1 LGFEGSERPTAAPG
15 VSHRIRFVSKEG
27 EHVKGWGPRFIL
39 TLMVAAAALASPA
52 LAQRAI
58 TLQEAVAMARR
69 NALVVIQAQGQAKN
83 SSAAVRAAY
92 GAFLP
97 NVSLSAGATRQFAS
111 GSRTRV
117 ENGQIITLPSDPWS
131 SNAGLSANVDLFT
144 GGQRFFDLR
153 QARARETAAEVNETA
168 QQWNATLA
176 AEQQYF
182 NVLAARESQAA
193 AASQLEQAALQ
204 RKTAIARVLARA
216 ATRSDSLRAEIQYR
230 AAQLAIVDARN
241 SFETANAALTRTIG
255 SPEPV
260 TAVPVDAVAP
270 PVLALDEASLRQLAQ
285 NGPAV
290 QQSKALLTAAK
301 AAQRSAWT
309 DYIPSLS
316 ASYSRSGS
324 GSGTAPELASSDFTY
339 SGSLRFTAS
348 LPLFNQFQRE
358 QRITQAKVDQE
369 IGEAALRDARLGANE
384 DLTTQLGAFRSAE
397 ERVISLGA
405 SLDAAEED
413 LRVQQ
418 QRYAV
423 GASTLLDVLTSQTQL
438 NQARRDLI
446 RAWYDLRVAK
456 AQLEALVGREL

>member
-1 LGFEGSERPTAAPG
+1 VKEWGL
-15 VSHRIRFVSKEG
+15 RFVLVVTLIASSA
-27 EHVKGWGPRFIL
+27 GPI
-39 TLMVAAAALASPA
+39 PA

-69 NALVVIQAQGQAKN
+69 NALVVIQAQGQSKTSA
-83 SSAAVRAAY
+83 AAVRAAY

-97 NVSLSAGATRQFAS
+97 NVSLSAGATRQFTS

-153 QARARETAAEVNETA
+153 QARARDTAAEVNETA

-193 AASQLEQAALQ
+193 AAAQLEQAELQ

-230 AAQLAIVDARN
+230 TAQLAVTDARN

-260 TAVPVDAVAP
+260 TAAADIGERPG
-270 PVLALDEASLRQLAQ
+270 LALEDASLRQLAES
-285 NGPAV
+285 GPAV
-290 QQSKALLTAAK
+290 QQSKALLDAAK

-316 ASYSRSGS
+316 ASYSRTGS
-324 GSGTAPELASSDFTY
+324 GSGNAPELASSDFSY
-339 SGSLRFTAS
+339 SGSLRFTAT

-358 QRITQAKVDQE
+358 QRITQAKADQE
-369 IGEAALRDARLGANE
+369 VAEAALRDARLGATENV
-384 DLTTQLGAFRSAE
+384 TTQLGAFRSAE
-397 ERVISLGA
+397 ERVTSLSA

-438 NQARRDLI
+438 NQARSDLI
-446 RAWYDLRVAK
+446 RARYDLRIAK
-456 AQLEALVGREL
+456 ARLEALVGREL

>member
-1 LGFEGSERPTAAPG
+1 M
-15 VSHRIRFVSKEG
+15 KE
-27 EHVKGWGPRFIL
+27 WGPRFVLVVTVI
-39 TLMVAAAALASPA
+39 ASSAGPIPA

-69 NALVVIQAQGQAKN
+69 NALVVIQAQGQSKTSA
-83 SSAAVRAAY
+83 AAVRAAY

-97 NVSLSAGATRQFAS
+97 NVSLSAGATRQFTS

-153 QARARETAAEVNETA
+153 QARARDTAAEVNETA

-193 AASQLEQAALQ
+193 AAAQLEQAELQ

-230 AAQLAIVDARN
+230 TAQLAVTDARN

-260 TAVPVDAVAP
+260 TAAADIGERPG
-270 PVLALDEASLRQLAQ
+270 LALEDASLRQLAES
-285 NGPAV
+285 GPAV
-290 QQSKALLTAAK
+290 QQSKALLDAAK

-316 ASYSRSGS
+316 ASYSRTGS
-324 GSGTAPELASSDFTY
+324 GSGNAPELASSDFSY
-339 SGSLRFTAS
+339 SGSLRFTAT

-358 QRITQAKVDQE
+358 QRITQAKADQE
-369 IGEAALRDARLGANE
+369 VAEAALRDARLGATENV
-384 DLTTQLGAFRSAE
+384 TTQLGAFRSAE
-397 ERVISLGA
+397 ERVTSLSA

-438 NQARRDLI
+438 NQARSDLI
-446 RAWYDLRVAK
+446 RARYDLRIAK
-456 AQLEALVGREL
+456 ARLEALVGREL

>member
-1 LGFEGSERPTAAPG
+1 VKVWTP
-15 VSHRIRFVSKEG
+15 RFVSIVLVG
-27 EHVKGWGPRFIL
+27 
-39 TLMVAAAALASPA
+39 AAAVATPA
-52 LAQRAI
+52 LAQPRPI

-69 NALVVIQAQGQAKN
+69 NALVVIQARGQSKTSA
-83 SSAAVRAAY
+83 AAVRAAY

-97 NVSLSAGATRQFAS
+97 NVSLTAGATRQYTS
-111 GSRTRV
+111 GARTRV
-117 ENGQIITLPSDPWS
+117 ENGQVVTLPSQPWS
-131 SNAGLSANVDLFT
+131 SSAGLGANVDLFT
-144 GGQRFFDLR
+144 GGRRFFDLR
-153 QARARETAAEVNETA
+153 QARARDAAAEVNETA

-193 AASQLEQAALQ
+193 AATQLEQAELQ
-204 RKTAIARVLARA
+204 RKTAIARVEARA

-230 AAQLAIVDARN
+230 TAQLAVVDARN
-241 SFETANAALTRTIG
+241 SVETSNAALTRVIG

-260 TAVPVDAVAP
+260 TAAP
-270 PVLALDEASLRQLAQ
+270 ADTSHPGLSVDEATLRQLAQ

-290 QQSKALLTAAK
+290 RQSKALLDAAV
-301 AAQRSAWT
+301 AGQRSAWT
-309 DYIPSLS
+309 DYLPSLS
-316 ASYSRSGS
+316 ASYSRTGS
-324 GSGTAPELASSDFTY
+324 GIGNAPEFVANDFSY
-339 SGSLRFTAS
+339 SGSLRFSAA

-369 IGEAALRDARLGANE
+369 IAEASLRDARLAADE

-397 ERVISLGA
+397 ERVASLGA
-405 SLDAAEED
+405 SLAAAEED

-423 GASTLLDVLTSQTQL
+423 GASTLLDVLSSQTQL

-446 RAWYDLRVAK
+446 RARYDLRVAK
-456 AQLEALVGREL
+456 AQLEALVGRDL

>member
-1 LGFEGSERPTAAPG
+1 M
-15 VSHRIRFVSKEG
+15 KE
-27 EHVKGWGPRFIL
+27 WGPRFVL
-39 TLMVAAAALASPA
+39 VVTLIASSAGPIPA

-69 NALVVIQAQGQAKN
+69 NALVVIQAQGQSKTSA
-83 SSAAVRAAY
+83 AAVRAAY

-97 NVSLSAGATRQFAS
+97 NISLSAGATRQFTS

-131 SNAGLSANVDLFT
+131 SNAGLSADVDLFT

-153 QARARETAAEVNETA
+153 QARARDTAAEVNETA

-182 NVLAARESQAA
+182 NVLAANESQAA
-193 AASQLEQAALQ
+193 AAAQLEQAELQ

-230 AAQLAIVDARN
+230 TAQLAVTDARN

-260 TAVPVDAVAP
+260 TAAADIGERPG
-270 PVLALDEASLRQLAQ
+270 LALEDASLRQLAQ

-290 QQSKALLTAAK
+290 QQSKAMLDAAK

-316 ASYSRSGS
+316 ASYSRTGS
-324 GSGTAPELASSDFTY
+324 GSGNAPELASSDFSY
-339 SGSLRFTAS
+339 SGSLRFTAT

-358 QRITQAKVDQE
+358 QRITQAKADQE
-369 IGEAALRDARLGANE
+369 VAEAALRDARLGATENV
-384 DLTTQLGAFRSAE
+384 TTQLGAFRSAE
-397 ERVISLGA
+397 ERVTSLSA

-438 NQARRDLI
+438 NQARSDLI
-446 RAWYDLRVAK
+446 RARYDLRIAK
-456 AQLEALVGREL
+456 ARLEALVGREL